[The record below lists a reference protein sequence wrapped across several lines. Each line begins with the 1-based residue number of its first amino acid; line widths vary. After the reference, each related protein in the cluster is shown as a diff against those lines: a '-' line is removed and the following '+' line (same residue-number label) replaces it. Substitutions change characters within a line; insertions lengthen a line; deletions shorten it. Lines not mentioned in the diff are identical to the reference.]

1 MKSDVQAR
9 NGAAAA
15 ASELIPFLAPATWIK
30 AAVRCGFSIEPLFRA
45 AGIEAD
51 LRHHAV
57 PMIRPATLLWLMREC
72 TAHAQ
77 APHHFP
83 FVLGETFA
91 FENLP
96 ALDTFIT
103 TSPTLRDS
111 LRILDWLQTLMPLCT
126 MTVEEQ
132 GDLAVL
138 RVTLSQWLADTPGAE
153 YFVELEFASINKF
166 ARILVGDE
174 AQAERVC
181 FRHGSPERLA
191 QYEQL
196 LRAPVHLNQP
206 YNGVVFKRALL
217 DAPLKGASPTLHK
230 QAESVVTEYFSK
242 NPGKTSLVDTLYK
255 VFAENPQLLGQG
267 IERTAARF
275 QLHPRTLQR
284 RLQDEGHRF
293 AEVQARARFNLATD
307 WLVHE
312 QTDVETVSERLG
324 FADRHSFTRA
334 FKRWAGL
341 TPSEFRRQ
349 GRVPR
354 SGSEPS

>member
-1 MKSDVQAR
+1 MKTAVEAR
-9 NGAAAA
+9 EGMVE
-15 ASELIPFLAPATWIK
+15 SGLIAFVAPTTWIK

-51 LRHHAV
+51 LRHHAT
-57 PMIRPATLLWLMREC
+57 PMVSPTTILWLMREC
-72 TAHAQ
+72 VMQ
-77 APHHFP
+77 ARPPHHFP
-83 FVLGETFA
+83 FVLGEAFA

-96 ALDTFIT
+96 ALDTFVT

-111 LRILDWLQTLMPLCT
+111 LRIFEWLQTLMPLCK
-126 MTVEEQ
+126 MTVDESGE
-132 GDLAVL
+132 LAVL
-138 RVTLSQWLADTPGAE
+138 KVDMAQLPDDVPGIE
-153 YFVELEFASINKF
+153 YFIEMEFATINKF
-166 ARILVGDE
+166 ARMLMGDE

-181 FRHGSPERLA
+181 FTHGNSTRLA

-196 LRAPVHLNQP
+196 FKSPVRLNQP
-206 YNGVVFKRALL
+206 FNGVMFQKSLL

-230 QAESVVTEYFSK
+230 QAESVVHEYLSK
-242 NPGKTSLVDTLYK
+242 APGKVSLVDALYQ

-267 IERTAARF
+267 IERAAARF

-293 AEVQARARFNLATD
+293 AEVQAKARFQLAAD
-307 WLVHE
+307 WLVSE

-334 FKRWAGL
+334 FKRWAGV
-341 TPSEFRRQ
+341 TPSEFRRK
-349 GRVPR
+349 GRL
-354 SGSEPS
+354 SSELAD

>member
-1 MKSDVQAR
+1 MKSDVEAR
-9 NGAAAA
+9 EGAAAT
-15 ASELIPFLAPATWIK
+15 ELIPFLAPTTWIK

-51 LRHHAV
+51 LRLHAI
-57 PMIRPATLLWLMREC
+57 PMIRPETLLWLMREC
-72 TAHAQ
+72 VAHTQ

-83 FVLGETFA
+83 FVLGEAFA

-96 ALDTFIT
+96 AIDTFIT

-111 LRILDWLQTLMPLCT
+111 LRILDWLQTLIPLCT
-126 MTVEEQ
+126 MTVEEH
-132 GDLAVL
+132 DDVAVL
-138 RVTLSQWLADTPGAE
+138 RVSLSQWLADMPGAD
-153 YFVELEFASINKF
+153 YLVEMEFASINKF

-174 AQAERVC
+174 ARAERVC
-181 FRHGSPERLA
+181 FKHGSATRQG
-191 QYEQL
+191 QYEL
-196 LRAPVHLNQP
+196 LFKSPVRLNQP

-230 QAESVVTEYFSK
+230 QAESVVHEYLSK
-242 NPGKTSLVDTLYK
+242 AHGKVSLVDALHK

-293 AEVQARARFNLATD
+293 ADVQARARFNLASD
-307 WLVHE
+307 WLAHE

-341 TPSEFRRQ
+341 TPSEFRRK
-349 GRVPR
+349 GRSP
-354 SGSEPS
+354 GSRTD

>member
-1 MKSDVQAR
+1 MKSAVEAR
-9 NGAAAA
+9 EGMV
-15 ASELIPFLAPATWIK
+15 EPGLIPFVAPTTWIK

-51 LRHHAV
+51 LRHHAT
-57 PMIRPATLLWLMREC
+57 PMLSPTTLLWLMREC
-72 TAHAQ
+72 VSQ
-77 APHHFP
+77 ARPPHHFP

-111 LRILDWLQTLMPLCT
+111 LRIFEWLQTLMPLCT
-126 MTVEEQ
+126 VTVEEQ
-132 GDLAVL
+132 GEMAVL
-138 RVTLSQWLADTPGAE
+138 KVELTQLPLDVPGVE
-153 YFVELEFASINKF
+153 YFAEMEFATINKF
-166 ARILVGDE
+166 ARMLVGDE

-181 FRHGSPERLA
+181 FTHGNSTRLA

-196 LRAPVHLNQP
+196 FKTPVRLNQP
-206 YNGVVFKRALL
+206 HNCVVFHKSLL

-230 QAESVVTEYFSK
+230 QAESVVHDYLSK
-242 NPGKTSLVDTLYK
+242 APGKTSLVDTLYQA
-255 VFAENPQLLGQG
+255 FAENPQLLGQG
-267 IERTAARF
+267 IERAAARF

-293 AEVQARARFNLATD
+293 ADVQAKARFQLAAD
-307 WLVHE
+307 WLVNE

-341 TPSEFRRQ
+341 TPSEYRRK
-349 GRVPR
+349 GRTDA
-354 SGSEPS
+354 STND